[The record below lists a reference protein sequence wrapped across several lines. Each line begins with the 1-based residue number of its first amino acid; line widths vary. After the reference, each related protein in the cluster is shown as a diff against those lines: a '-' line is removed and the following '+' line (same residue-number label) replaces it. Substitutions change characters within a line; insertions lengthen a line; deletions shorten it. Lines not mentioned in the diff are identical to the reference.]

1 MTNMNQLNQFVRN
14 PLLASVAVRKGLS
27 YKTLEITATL
37 LNRTPAQV
45 ADVIG
50 VPSSTLARR
59 RLAKRLSAEESDR
72 LYRLLRVA
80 DLASEVL
87 GSQERAN
94 AWLNGSKLALS
105 NAVPLELLDTDAG
118 ATAVETLLHQISEG
132 LFV

>member
-1 MTNMNQLNQFVRN
+1 MSNATQLNQFVRN
-14 PLLASVAVRKGLS
+14 PLAASAAVRKGLS
-27 YKTLEITATL
+27 YKTLEMTATL

-50 VPSSTLARR
+50 LPSSTLARR

-80 DLASEVL
+80 DLATEVL

-94 AWLNGSKLALS
+94 TWLTGSKLAL
-105 NAVPLELLDTDAG
+105 NDAVPLELLDTDAG
-118 ATAVETLLHQISEG
+118 AIAVETLLHQISEG